1 MKNTSNFTK
10 KAAIFTL
17 STVLLSGASMAESL
31 PMMVHADSL
40 PSEATMLISPAPV
53 EEEGE
58 QLVISPAPDMNG
70 TDSASDAKVVISA
83 EKAKLNVNVIVNKKN
98 LKSKGFYV
106 TYDNG
111 TQTAMVPLKQV
122 AKKLNMRLEK
132 TRDKQYL
139 LRNEDMRVSFT
150 IGEDSY
156 YLSTTH
162 TGMAGASLFSLGQ
175 SPVMKKKAVYIPAEV
190 VSSLYVNAEGFLKT
204 SAKKIAFDTSVLTA
218 DSDNTDAGEV
228 STQIASPI
236 HEFESLEALEKQVGF
251 QINLPN
257 GLKDLNAQYLSIN
270 ADLAHIVYNDAS
282 KEIYFRQSKGNED
295 ISGDYNEYKDVKTIT
310 VNGIDVTLHGID
322 GVYFLA
328 TWLDGTYSYCLGVQS
343 GVSEA
348 KIVGLL

>member
-1 MKNTSNFTK
+1 M
-10 KAAIFTL
+10 
-17 STVLLSGASMAESL
+17 MA
-31 PMMVHADSL
+31 HADSL
-40 PSEATMLISPAPV
+40 PSEEIMLISPAPV
-53 EEEGE
+53 EEEGDP
-58 QLVISPAPDMNG
+58 LVISPAPDMNG

-83 EKAKLNVNVIVNKKN
+83 KKAKLNVNVIVNKKK

-139 LRNEDMRVSFT
+139 LSNEDMRVSFT

-162 TGMAGASLFSLGQ
+162 TDIVGASLYSLGQ

-218 DSDNTDAGEV
+218 DSDNTDSGET
-228 STQIASPI
+228 SSQIASPM

-251 QINLPN
+251 QVNLPN

-282 KEIYFRQSKGNED
+282 KEIYFRQGRGNED

-310 VNGIDVTLHGID
+310 VNGIDVTLHGND
-322 GVYFLA
+322 GVYSLA
-328 TWLDGTYSYCLGVQS
+328 TWLDGTYSYCLGVQG

-348 KIVGLL
+348 EFVVLL